1 MLRAGRFGLL
11 LFAVSAWPMLG
22 ARAPLNPTVKI
33 LTAPAAPVPA
43 ECEEGLAPPPAPR
56 INIAEV
62 PEPRSIASAKAPP
75 SASLREQ
82 LQDVQ
87 AAAAR
92 RDRQGFTAALTRVKA
107 TLQSYPSGAEKKA
120 ASDVVRVYDD
130 VDRLW
135 AYEFDNPSGA
145 FFDST
150 NELLPML
157 NGYPGYQKA
166 MADQTMVVRG
176 AKLYPARESRD
187 FLAREAAMR
196 LARFTG
202 GKAPA
207 HEADFVEDTSKALP
221 QIVTKSKRSEVVHIS
236 MHAPVTPVPV
246 PRAKK
251 PPPKAEPKPKPEPPP
266 IVISTTQPP
275 IVATPATMTTA
286 TTATTTPV
294 TTTTAPP
301 PPPPVTTS
309 TEATATATA
318 ATSTEPLPQKPASTF
333 HNVVLPIIL
342 VVLGIGV
349 LVVLFRAS
357 S

>member
-11 LFAVSAWPMLG
+11 LLAVSAWPILG

-87 AAAAR
+87 SAAAR
-92 RDRQGFTAALTRVKA
+92 RDREAFAAALSRAKA

-135 AYEFDNPSGA
+135 TYEFDSPSGA
-145 FFDST
+145 FFDSS
-150 NELLPML
+150 NELLAML
-157 NGYPGYQKA
+157 NGYPGYSKA
-166 MADQTMVVRG
+166 IADQTMVVRG
-176 AKLYPARESRD
+176 TKLYPARESRD
-187 FLAREAAMR
+187 FLAREASAR
-196 LARFTG
+196 LARFAG
-202 GKAPA
+202 GKMPV
-207 HEADFVEDTSKALP
+207 HDADFVEDTSKALP
-221 QIVTKSKRSEVVHIS
+221 PIVTKVKRSEVVHVP
-236 MHAPVTPVPV
+236 MHVTAIPV
-246 PRAKK
+246 PRVKK
-251 PPPKAEPKPKPEPPP
+251 PKVEPPP
-266 IVISTTQPP
+266 IV
-275 IVATPATMTTA
+275 
-286 TTATTTPV
+286 ATTT
-294 TTTTAPP
+294 TATTAPP
-301 PPPPVTTS
+301 PPPPPVTTTTS
-309 TEATATATA
+309 PPPPVTTATTAAPATATTA
-318 ATSTEPLPQKPASTF
+318 EPLPQKPASTF

-342 VVLGIGV
+342 IVLGIGV